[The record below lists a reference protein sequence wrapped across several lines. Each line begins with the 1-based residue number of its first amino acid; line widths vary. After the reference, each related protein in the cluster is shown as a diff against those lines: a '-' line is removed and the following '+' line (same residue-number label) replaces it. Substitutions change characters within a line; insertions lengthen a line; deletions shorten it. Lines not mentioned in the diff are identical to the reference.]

1 MARPA
6 YGHQHQVARK
16 ALLEANPWC
25 VHCGAPADVA
35 DHQPPLALHDHV
47 EGSGCCELVPSC
59 TPCSRKQG
67 GHLAQHL
74 GGNAKPPPAETP
86 VPDVE
91 GIPADDPVWDV
102 PWLDDLRDVP
112 ADSVWPRYL
121 TAPHPE
127 ATGSYGPLVE
137 ESAIDRGEFPP
148 RWWQRLFFR
157 MLLQHNAKGNL
168 VYLSALLSTAR
179 QSGKTVGLREIGWWR
194 LHAEDLF
201 GQRQNVL
208 HTARNFAPARDT
220 LAPVLDSVEDDDE
233 YMPRRMTNRFQLTRV
248 ANMAEW
254 RAIAF
259 NAAYSMTS
267 SLAIIDEAWDVPAAA
282 VNEGVEPTLAEPVS
296 GQMLLVSTAHRR
308 ATALIPH
315 RRVTLLQRLREPG
328 RSMICEWSAPRS
340 ANIEDQR
347 TWRMASPHWSEMR
360 EGLISEALDRALAG
374 EGVDPREPDPIESFR
389 NQWLNQW
396 PLTTSMNDHGAEVFL
411 STEEW
416 AERIT
421 TFAEH
426 RFANAVIA
434 AEDYQGLG
442 FGAVVA
448 SVTHEGVIV
457 LQGDTFPTRSAL
469 LDWLAGSTTGVTA
482 LLAGVTLSEL
492 PAIRSLHVNV
502 VPRGNIETTQALPLL
517 RTGVRE
523 GDVLHV
529 KGEQLDAQI
538 EELRVRPTTG
548 QRLGIS
554 SKTRNDLARCAAW
567 AVHHLRTS
575 PTPGVH

>member
-1 MARPA
+1 VARPA
-6 YGHQHQVARK
+6 YNYQHELERRVM
-16 ALLEANPWC
+16 LEANPWC
-25 VHCGAPADVA
+25 LHCGAPANVA
-35 DHQPPLALHDHV
+35 DHQPPLSLHEHV
-47 EGSGCCELVPSC
+47 PGSGCCVLVPSC

-74 GGNAKPPPAETP
+74 GGGARKPKPETP
-86 VPDVE
+86 VPDVV

-102 PWLDDLRDVP
+102 GWLDDLREVSE
-112 ADSVWPRYL
+112 DSTWPRFL
-121 TAPHPE
+121 TAPHPD
-127 ATGSYGPLVE
+127 AVGSYGERVE
-137 ESAIDRGEFPP
+137 VSARRRGIEL
-148 RWWQRLFFR
+148 RWWQRLFVR
-157 MLLQHNAKGNL
+157 MLLQHDAADEL

-194 LHAEDLF
+194 LHAFDLF
-201 GQRQNVL
+201 DQPQNVL

-220 LAPVLDSVEDDDE
+220 LAPVLDYVDDSDD
-233 YMPRRMTNRFQLTRV
+233 YLTRRMTNRLQLTRIED
-248 ANMAEW
+248 MAAW
-254 RAIAF
+254 TAIAF

-267 SLAIIDEAWDVPAAA
+267 SLAIVDEAWDVPAAA
-282 VNEGVEPTLAEPVS
+282 VNEGIEPTLAEPAS
-296 GQMLLVSTAHRR
+296 GQLLLVSTAHRR

-315 RRVTLLQRLREPG
+315 RRVTLLQTLREPTT
-328 RSMICEWSAPRS
+328 SMICEWSAPRS
-340 ANIEDQR
+340 AEIKDR
-347 TWRMASPHWSEMR
+347 ATWRMASPHWSRGR
-360 EGLISEALDRALAG
+360 ERLVEAALTRALAG
-374 EGVDPREPDPIESFR
+374 EGDDPREPDPIESFR

-396 PLTTSMNDHGAEVFL
+396 PLTTSMDDHGAEVFL
-411 STEEW
+411 TVEEW
-416 AERIT
+416 AERVT
-421 TFAEH
+421 TMSDH

-448 SVTHEGVIV
+448 SATHEGVIV

-469 LDWLAGSTTGVTA
+469 LDWLSGSTVGVSA

-502 VPRGNIETTQALPLL
+502 IPRGNIETTQSLPLL

-523 GDVLHV
+523 GDILHV
-529 KGEQLDAQI
+529 VGEQLDRQI

-554 SKTRNDLARCAAW
+554 SKSRNDLARCAAW
-567 AVHHLRTS
+567 AVHHLRTAAM
-575 PTPGVH
+575 PGVH